1 MAGAG
6 PSRGAP
12 ISAINVTPFV
22 DIVLVLLII
31 LMVTSVQIVK
41 ASLQVDLPSAASGG
55 SSVESTL
62 NLVIDKE
69 GSWTLDGNPIDDAGL
84 TAFVSREIKSNP
96 KLQAVI
102 AADRRVQYD
111 RVVHA
116 IDVVKTAGIKSFAL
130 NIQRTS
136 KPSAPAPATGSAA
149 GSPPGAP

>member
-1 MAGAG
+1 MAGLG
-6 PSRGAP
+6 QSRGTP

-41 ASLQVDLPSAASGG
+41 ASLKVDLPSAASGG

-69 GSWTLDGNPIDDAGL
+69 GSWELDGKPIDEAGL
-84 TAFVSREIKSNP
+84 SAFVRREIKSNP

-102 AADRRVQYD
+102 AADRSIEYEQVIR
-111 RVVHA
+111 A
-116 IDVVKTAGIKSFAL
+116 IDAVKSAGIKSFAL
-130 NIQRTS
+130 NIQRAST
-136 KPSAPAPATGSAA
+136 K
-149 GSPPGAP
+149 

>member
-1 MAGAG
+1 MAGLG
-6 PSRGAP
+6 QSRGTP

-41 ASLQVDLPSAASGG
+41 ASLKVDLPSAASGG

-69 GSWTLDGNPIDDAGL
+69 GSWELDGKPIDEAGL
-84 TAFVSREIKSNP
+84 SDFVRREIKSNP

-102 AADRRVQYD
+102 AADRSIEYEQVIR
-111 RVVHA
+111 A
-116 IDVVKTAGIKSFAL
+116 IDAVKSAGIKSFAL
-130 NIQRTS
+130 NIQRAST
-136 KPSAPAPATGSAA
+136 K
-149 GSPPGAP
+149 